1 MYNQNASPE
10 EKEFYKM
17 LLAEAQNVGN
27 QYLQTC
33 MNPATNQINNFN
45 KWEKWHWK
53 DGSCILG
60 SANKNK

>member
-1 MYNQNASPE
+1 MYNQNASAE

-45 KWEKWHWK
+45 KWEK
-53 DGSCILG
+53 GTVQGRLLYFRLG
-60 SANKNK
+60 